1 MPSGKDG
8 PQIACGL
15 GAKKPGM
22 PDMTVD
28 RLASEL
34 PKIVV
39 GHSWSSG
46 LPLRHA
52 VPEFTQPRDAIGW
65 LVAGDQGAIDGAD
78 RGADHPIRLDAA
90 LHERLVDAGLVGAE
104 RAAALEHQNHL
115 LLDDA
120 LLGRRCRRLREKRW
134 TG

>member
-15 GAKKPGM
+15 GVKKPGM

-39 GHSWSSG
+39 GQSWSSG
-46 LPLRHA
+46 LLLATPSQNSRRRGMRLAGSLPAIRAPLMA
-52 VPEFTQPRDAIGW
+52 PIEVPMTQSGSMPPSMSAW
-65 LVAGDQGAIDGAD
+65 
-78 RGADHPIRLDAA
+78 
-90 LHERLVDAGLVGAE
+90 
-104 RAAALEHQNHL
+104 
-115 LLDDA
+115 
-120 LLGRRCRRLREKRW
+120 
-134 TG
+134 